1 MLQNLNLSLLSYFSA
16 YYMHHLTQTDTVPIY
31 HITDLQYIVTDSYH
45 LQHIPFLSNTIF
57 TTFFIQKKTFYFILF
72 YRSAHNG
79 HIPVPKHNLCAGK

>member
-57 TTFFIQKKTFYFILF
+57 TTFFIQKNILLH
-72 YRSAHNG
+72 SILQVCTQWAHTSTQT
-79 HIPVPKHNLCAGK
+79 